1 MSGGEKQRVS
11 FARALSNKPKIIFA
25 DEPTANLDQTTGLS
39 IIRLMK
45 KMNQLFIG
53 IIVAMSL
60 GGYFLYQQNESLK
73 IENLAFQ
80 VRDQEQ
86 TATIKA
92 QQESFERQSS
102 ALNNMTARNAEIE
115 GEMNRYLDIF
125 KRHNLNKLAIA
136 KPGLIEKRVNDGTA
150 KIFITIE
157 NDSKALDNLDD
168 ASTTD
173 N

>member
-1 MSGGEKQRVS
+1 
-11 FARALSNKPKIIFA
+11 
-25 DEPTANLDQTTGLS
+25 
-39 IIRLMK
+39 
-45 KMNQLFIG
+45 MNQLFIG
-53 IIVAMSL
+53 VILALSL

-86 TATIKA
+86 QATIKA

-115 GEMNRYLDIF
+115 GEMTRYLDIF

-136 KPGLIEKRVNDGTA
+136 KPGLIEKRVNDGT
-150 KIFITIE
+150 KKVFETIE
-157 NDSKALDNLDD
+157 EDSKSLDNLDD
-168 ASTTD
+168 PTTTD

>member
-1 MSGGEKQRVS
+1 
-11 FARALSNKPKIIFA
+11 
-25 DEPTANLDQTTGLS
+25 
-39 IIRLMK
+39 
-45 KMNQLFIG
+45 MNQLFIG
-53 IIVAMSL
+53 IIIAMAL

-136 KPGLIEKRVNDGTA
+136 KPGLIEKRVNDGTK
-150 KIFITIE
+150 KIFNAIE
-157 NDSKALDNLDD
+157 EDSKSLDNLDD
-168 ASTTD
+168 PTTT
-173 N
+173 NN

>member
-1 MSGGEKQRVS
+1 
-11 FARALSNKPKIIFA
+11 
-25 DEPTANLDQTTGLS
+25 
-39 IIRLMK
+39 
-45 KMNQLFIG
+45 MNQLFIG

-92 QQESFERQSS
+92 QQESFEKQSQ
-102 ALNNMTARNAEIE
+102 ALNNLTSRNAEIE

-136 KPGLIEKRVNDGTA
+136 KPGLIEKRVNDGT
-150 KIFITIE
+150 KKVFETIE
-157 NDSKALDNLDD
+157 EDSKSLDNLDD
-168 ASTTD
+168 PTTTD

>member
-1 MSGGEKQRVS
+1 
-11 FARALSNKPKIIFA
+11 
-25 DEPTANLDQTTGLS
+25 
-39 IIRLMK
+39 
-45 KMNQLFIG
+45 MNQLFIG
-53 IIVAMSL
+53 IILAMSL

-92 QQESFERQSS
+92 QQESFERQSQ

-136 KPGLIEKRVNDGTA
+136 KPGLIEKRVNDGT
-150 KIFITIE
+150 KKVFETIE
-157 NDSKALDNLDD
+157 EDSKALDNLDD
-168 ASTTD
+168 ISTTD

>member
-1 MSGGEKQRVS
+1 
-11 FARALSNKPKIIFA
+11 
-25 DEPTANLDQTTGLS
+25 
-39 IIRLMK
+39 
-45 KMNQLFIG
+45 MNQLFIG
-53 IIVAMSL
+53 IILAMAL

-136 KPGLIEKRVNDGTA
+136 KPGLIEKRVNDGT
-150 KIFITIE
+150 KKVFETIE
-157 NDSKALDNLDD
+157 EDSKALDNLDD
-168 ASTTD
+168 TSTTD

>member
-1 MSGGEKQRVS
+1 
-11 FARALSNKPKIIFA
+11 
-25 DEPTANLDQTTGLS
+25 
-39 IIRLMK
+39 
-45 KMNQLFIG
+45 MNQLFIG
-53 IIVAMSL
+53 IIIAMSL

-92 QQESFERQSS
+92 QQESFARQSQ

-136 KPGLIEKRVNDGTA
+136 KPGLIEKRVNDGT
-150 KIFITIE
+150 KKVFETIE
-157 NDSKALDNLDD
+157 EDSKSLDNLDD
-168 ASTTD
+168 PTTT
-173 N
+173 NN

>member
-1 MSGGEKQRVS
+1 
-11 FARALSNKPKIIFA
+11 
-25 DEPTANLDQTTGLS
+25 
-39 IIRLMK
+39 
-45 KMNQLFIG
+45 MNQLFIG
-53 IIVAMSL
+53 IIIAMAL

-136 KPGLIEKRVNDGTA
+136 KPGLIEKRVNDGT
-150 KIFITIE
+150 KKVFETIE
-157 NDSKALDNLDD
+157 EDSKSLDNLDD
-168 ASTTD
+168 TSTTD

>member
-1 MSGGEKQRVS
+1 
-11 FARALSNKPKIIFA
+11 
-25 DEPTANLDQTTGLS
+25 
-39 IIRLMK
+39 
-45 KMNQLFIG
+45 MNQLFIG
-53 IIVAMSL
+53 IIMAMAL

-92 QQESFERQSS
+92 QQESFEKQSS

-125 KRHNLNKLAIA
+125 KRHNMNKLAIA
-136 KPGLIEKRVNDGTA
+136 KPGLIEKRVNDGT
-150 KIFITIE
+150 KKVFETIE
-157 NDSKALDNLDD
+157 EDSKSLDNLDD
-168 ASTTD
+168 PTTID

>member
-1 MSGGEKQRVS
+1 
-11 FARALSNKPKIIFA
+11 
-25 DEPTANLDQTTGLS
+25 
-39 IIRLMK
+39 
-45 KMNQLFIG
+45 MNQLFIG
-53 IIVAMSL
+53 VILALSL

-86 TATIKA
+86 QETIKA
-92 QQESFERQSS
+92 QQESFAKQSK
-102 ALNNMTARNAEIE
+102 ALNNLTSRNAEIE
-115 GEMNRYLDIF
+115 GEMTRYLDIF

-168 ASTTD
+168 ATTT
-173 N
+173 NN

>member
-1 MSGGEKQRVS
+1 
-11 FARALSNKPKIIFA
+11 
-25 DEPTANLDQTTGLS
+25 
-39 IIRLMK
+39 
-45 KMNQLFIG
+45 MNQLFIG
-53 IIVAMSL
+53 IIIAMSL

-136 KPGLIEKRVNDGTA
+136 KPGLIEKRVNDGT
-150 KIFITIE
+150 KKVFETIE
-157 NDSKALDNLDD
+157 EDSKALDNLDD
-168 ASTTD
+168 PTTT
-173 N
+173 NN

>member
-1 MSGGEKQRVS
+1 
-11 FARALSNKPKIIFA
+11 
-25 DEPTANLDQTTGLS
+25 
-39 IIRLMK
+39 
-45 KMNQLFIG
+45 MNQLFIG
-53 IIVAMSL
+53 IILAMAL

-115 GEMNRYLDIF
+115 GEMARYLDIF
-125 KRHNLNKLAIA
+125 RRHNLNKLALA
-136 KPGLIEKRVNDGTA
+136 KPGLIETRVNSGT
-150 KIFITIE
+150 KDVFTSIE
-157 NDSKALDNLDD
+157 NDSKELNNLDIVVVFD
-168 ASTTD
+168 QSD
-173 N
+173 

>member
-1 MSGGEKQRVS
+1 
-11 FARALSNKPKIIFA
+11 
-25 DEPTANLDQTTGLS
+25 
-39 IIRLMK
+39 
-45 KMNQLFIG
+45 MNQLFIG
-53 IIVAMSL
+53 IIIAMAL

-115 GEMNRYLDIF
+115 GDMNRYIDIF

-136 KPGLIEKRVNDGTA
+136 KPGLIEKRVNDGTK
-150 KIFITIE
+150 KIFETIE
-157 NDSKALDNLDD
+157 EDSKSLDNLDD
-168 ASTTD
+168 PTTTD

>member
-1 MSGGEKQRVS
+1 MSKV
-11 FARALSNKPKIIFA
+11 L
-25 DEPTANLDQTTGLS
+25 
-39 IIRLMK
+39 
-45 KMNQLFIG
+45 IG
-53 IIVAMSL
+53 IILVMGIGS
-60 GGYFLYQQNESLK
+60 YFLYNQYETVKAENVALTFAVEEQK
-73 IENLAFQ
+73 KTIE
-80 VRDQEQ
+80 V
-86 TATIKA
+86 IK
-92 QQESFERQSS
+92 ENFERQGK
-102 ALNNMTARNAEIE
+102 ALNNLTARNAEIE
-115 GEMNRYLDIF
+115 GEMTRYLDIF

>member
-1 MSGGEKQRVS
+1 
-11 FARALSNKPKIIFA
+11 
-25 DEPTANLDQTTGLS
+25 
-39 IIRLMK
+39 
-45 KMNQLFIG
+45 MNQLFIG
-53 IIVAMSL
+53 IIIAMSL

-86 TATIKA
+86 QATIKA

-136 KPGLIEKRVNDGTA
+136 KPGLIEKRVNDGT
-150 KIFITIE
+150 KKVFETIE
-157 NDSKALDNLDD
+157 EDSKSLDNLDD
-168 ASTTD
+168 PTTS
-173 N
+173 NN

>member
-1 MSGGEKQRVS
+1 MG
-11 FARALSNKPKIIFA
+11 
-25 DEPTANLDQTTGLS
+25 
-39 IIRLMK
+39 
-45 KMNQLFIG
+45 
-53 IIVAMSL
+53 L

-136 KPGLIEKRVNDGTA
+136 KPGLIEKRVNDGTK

-157 NDSKALDNLDD
+157 KDSQELYSLDNP
-168 ASTTD
+168 STD
-173 N
+173 NSN

>member
-1 MSGGEKQRVS
+1 
-11 FARALSNKPKIIFA
+11 
-25 DEPTANLDQTTGLS
+25 
-39 IIRLMK
+39 
-45 KMNQLFIG
+45 MNQLFIG
-53 IIVAMSL
+53 IIMAMAL

-86 TATIKA
+86 QATIKA

-136 KPGLIEKRVNDGTA
+136 KPGLIEKRVNDGT
-150 KIFITIE
+150 KKVFETIE
-157 NDSKALDNLDD
+157 EDSKSLDNLDD
-168 ASTTD
+168 PTTTD

>member
-1 MSGGEKQRVS
+1 
-11 FARALSNKPKIIFA
+11 
-25 DEPTANLDQTTGLS
+25 
-39 IIRLMK
+39 
-45 KMNQLFIG
+45 MNQLFVG
-53 IIVAMSL
+53 IILALSL

-86 TATIKA
+86 QDTIKA
-92 QQESFERQSS
+92 QQESFAKQSK
-102 ALNNMTARNAEIE
+102 ALNNLTSRNAEIE
-115 GEMNRYLDIF
+115 GEMTRYLDIF

-157 NDSKALDNLDD
+157 NDSKSLDNLDD
-168 ASTTD
+168 TSTT
-173 N
+173 NN

>member
-1 MSGGEKQRVS
+1 
-11 FARALSNKPKIIFA
+11 
-25 DEPTANLDQTTGLS
+25 
-39 IIRLMK
+39 MK
-45 KMNQLFIG
+45 QLFIG
-53 IIVAMSL
+53 IIIAMSL

-136 KPGLIEKRVNDGTA
+136 KPGLIEKRVNDGT
-150 KIFITIE
+150 KKVFETIE
-157 NDSKALDNLDD
+157 EDSKSLDNLDD
-168 ASTTD
+168 PTTT
-173 N
+173 NN

>member
-1 MSGGEKQRVS
+1 
-11 FARALSNKPKIIFA
+11 
-25 DEPTANLDQTTGLS
+25 
-39 IIRLMK
+39 
-45 KMNQLFIG
+45 MNQLFIG
-53 IIVAMSL
+53 IILAMAL

-92 QQESFERQSS
+92 QQESFARQSQ

-136 KPGLIEKRVNDGTA
+136 KPGLIEKRVNDGT
-150 KIFITIE
+150 KKVFETIE
-157 NDSKALDNLDD
+157 EDSKSLDNLDD
-168 ASTTD
+168 PTTT
-173 N
+173 NN

>member
-1 MSGGEKQRVS
+1 
-11 FARALSNKPKIIFA
+11 
-25 DEPTANLDQTTGLS
+25 
-39 IIRLMK
+39 
-45 KMNQLFIG
+45 MNQLFIG

-136 KPGLIEKRVNDGTA
+136 KPGLIEKRVNDGTK
-150 KIFITIE
+150 KIFETIE
-157 NDSKALDNLDD
+157 EDSKSLDNLDD
-168 ASTTD
+168 PTTTD